1 MSTKITKRAIP
12 HPTEAPN
19 RKSVESLQVA
29 VNELTGAVGEN
40 MQRAVRV
47 CELVE
52 SGILALQPNGQLGRN
67 ESIDQLGTID
77 MSDVTGLTAALN
89 ARVLKAGDT
98 MTGALT
104 MKARVLS
111 DRANNEWALL
121 ARSADAASDRGGV
134 WVDAQGIG
142 LYNANFTSAVRT
154 ENDGTV
160 SLRAG
165 SVTRAILQAAGTFDS
180 FYGMRVFN
188 ASQLKVYDSNGD
200 VPIELGLGF
209 SSGADRN
216 GYLWNRNNGFLSF
229 GTNNTERMR
238 IQAGGNVVTTG
249 GALIVQNNDIHTY
262 RAGGTTGVIFL
273 NSSGTKYLSNDGAR
287 YRMPAQGLQVGGPI
301 YSDSQWIEGTSGGQG
316 WQMVWNVLQSGQG
329 RTEYINN
336 RGGGS
341 GGFTWWDRA
350 NTGAGTGSALA
361 LLNANGYFVNAAIQ
375 FATGSA
381 TVGQLSSHPVFGT
394 DYATLMGATMTG
406 QEYVVLFN
414 RAGADANT
422 YISSIT
428 GGTVKIRP
436 SANSTTGEVTFA
448 TTGVTF
454 AQACTAPNFT
464 ATSDE
469 RLKDVSPRAPGYYP
483 RIGELQLAEWTWKK
497 DGKPGRGVVAQ
508 QVRDVAP
515 GYVHENPTTGILSVD
530 KAGLALEL
538 AMLALNLHRSCPCC
552 SATKT

>member
-98 MTGALT
+98 MTGTLT
-104 MKARVLS
+104 LAASYGLRFSGSAGGRFRVLDDGGFPS
-111 DRANNEWALL
+111 LHWTNAGETLL
-121 ARSADAASDRGGV
+121 AAGRYVATEHQFISGPVVATAGV
-134 WVDAQGIG
+134 Q
-142 LYNANFTSAVRT
+142 
-154 ENDGTV
+154 
-160 SLRAG
+160 
-165 SVTRAILQAAGTFDS
+165 TRNS
-180 FYGMRVFN
+180 FNV
-188 ASQLKVYDSNGD
+188 KVYDNNND
-200 VPIELGLGF
+200 TPVELGLGYAN
-209 SSGADRN
+209 GTDRN
-216 GYLWNRNNGFLSF
+216 AYLWNRNNGFISF
-229 GTNNTERMR
+229 GVNNSERMR
-238 IQAGGNVVTTG
+238 IEPTQAYITGLPFQVVNGDIYTFRTG
-249 GALIVQNNDIHTY
+249 G
-262 RAGGTTGVIFL
+262 GTGVIFL
-273 NSSGTKYLSNDGAR
+273 NQAGTKYLCNDSSN
-287 YRMPAQGLQVGGPI
+287 YVMPGQGLVVGGTI
-301 YSDSQWIEGTSGGQG
+301 QSDTLAFTGLSGGQG
-316 WQMVWNVLQSGQG
+316 FQLVWNTVQSGQG
-329 RTEYINN
+329 RFEFVNN
-336 RGGGS
+336 RGGGA

-350 NTGAGTGSALA
+350 NTGVGTGIALA

-394 DYATLMGATMTG
+394 DYAALMGATMTG

-436 SANSTTGEVTFA
+436 SANSTTGEVIFA

-464 ATSDE
+464 ATSDK
-469 RLKDVSPRAPGYYP
+469 RLKDVLPTTPGYYP

-515 GYVHENPTTGILSVD
+515 GYVHEDPATGILSVD

-552 SATKT
+552 SVTKA

>member
-47 CELVE
+47 CELVDA
-52 SGILALQPNGQLGRN
+52 GILALQPNGQLGRN

-98 MTGALT
+98 MTGQLLRTIAG
-104 MKARVLS
+104 M
-111 DRANNEWALL
+111 ANNTNQLW
-121 ARSADAASDRGGV
+121 
-134 WVDAQGIG
+134 
-142 LYNANFTSAVRT
+142 
-154 ENDGTV
+154 
-160 SLRAG
+160 LRAY
-165 SVTRAILQAAGTFDS
+165 SDNAAGEVSISYARGAVSNHGGINFNVANGAANNVTPLRLTPATGIPVFTT
-180 FYGMRVFN
+180 RVHN
-188 ASQLKVYDSNGD
+188 MTGTTGAQSVLRYMGYSNE
-200 VPIELGLGF
+200 VNRWSEVLE
-209 SSGADRN
+209 SSGALAYY
-216 GYLWNRNNGFLSF
+216 GYDATGAAAARICYMRHPSMGAREFVVDTSNLIVNNG
-229 GTNNTERMR
+229 
-238 IQAGGNVVTTG
+238 
-249 GALIVQNNDIHTY
+249 DIYAY
-262 RAGGTTGVIFL
+262 RSGGTTGVIFL
-273 NSSGTKYLSNDGAR
+273 RSDATRYLFYDGTNYV
-287 YRMPAQGLQVGGPI
+287 MPGGGLYIGGQI
-301 YSDSQWIEGTSGGQG
+301 QSDTLTFTGLSGGQG
-316 WQMVWNVLQSGQG
+316 FQMVWNTVQAGQG
-329 RTEYINN
+329 RFEIINN
-336 RGGGS
+336 RGGGA

-350 NTGAGTGSALA
+350 NTGVGTGSALA
-361 LLNANGYFVNAAIQ
+361 LLNANGYYVNGAIQ

-394 DYATLMGATMTG
+394 DYAALMGATMTG

-436 SANSTTGEVTFA
+436 SANSSTGEVTFA

-469 RLKDVSPRAPGYYP
+469 RLKDVLPTTPGYYP
-483 RIGELQLAEWTWKK
+483 RIGELQLAEWTWTK

-515 GYVHENPTTGILSVD
+515 GYVHEDPTTGILSVD

-552 SATKT
+552 SATSP